1 MTAKVLADPA
11 RLKSGVADD
20 PAVSVYIAVY
30 PSPLGNE
37 PDHPVR

>member
-11 RLKSGVADD
+11 RLKSGVAVE

-30 PSPLGNE
+30 PSPFGNE
-37 PDHPVR
+37 PAQPVR